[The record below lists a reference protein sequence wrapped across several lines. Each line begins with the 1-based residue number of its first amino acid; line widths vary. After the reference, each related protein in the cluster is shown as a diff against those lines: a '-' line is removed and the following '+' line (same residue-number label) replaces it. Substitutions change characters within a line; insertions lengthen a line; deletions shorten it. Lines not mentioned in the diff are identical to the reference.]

1 MNKQKRAEMFIAI
14 KGKMEEIQE
23 IVRDYDALDE
33 FLASYCFGLSTDT
46 PLSQHFNEKTSYEFL
61 AGFNAENMDEV
72 DAMFD
77 AMQRVYEESEDS
89 NDGPSNQIDFWLN
102 QN

>member
-1 MNKQKRAEMFIAI
+1 MDKQKRAEMFIAI
-14 KGKMEEIQE
+14 KEKMEEIQE

-33 FLASYCFGLSTDT
+33 F
-46 PLSQHFNEKTSYEFL
+46 
-61 AGFNAENMDEV
+61 